1 VSTTD
6 PQARPLNDPDEYR
19 RRGIRVARRVHRVR
33 QLGLALG
40 SICVATV
47 LRLNGDSAWWWGA
60 LLAHM
65 LVWPQFAL
73 WRSLRSADPR
83 RTEKGQLLF
92 DSALG
97 GVWIAV
103 MQCNLLPSVLLV
115 TMLTVDKV
123 DARRVRALLKS
134 SALIVATF
142 AVTWTL
148 LGFPLNVD
156 SPMPVVIACLPL
168 LIVYPLA
175 TSAISNTL
183 ARLVREQNRKLEE
196 LGRTDALTGLANR
209 RRAFGVAEA
218 EFARY
223 RRSER
228 PATLLILDIDNF
240 KGINDR
246 HGHPVGDEVLSGLA
260 SVLRE
265 ETRVVDTA
273 ARYGGDEFMI
283 VMPETRLGGAQELAR
298 RVRLRLAALAFP
310 AAPELRCTISIGAA
324 ETSREL
330 ANVDAWINLADK
342 ALYRAKALG
351 RDRFVAADALAV
363 TGVPAPAD

>member
-1 VSTTD
+1 
-6 PQARPLNDPDEYR
+6 
-19 RRGIRVARRVHRVR
+19 
-33 QLGLALG
+33 
-40 SICVATV
+40 
-47 LRLNGDSAWWWGA
+47 
-60 LLAHM
+60 M

-97 GVWIAV
+97 GIWIAV
-103 MQCNLLPSVLLV
+103 MQCNLLPSALLV

-123 DARRVRALLKS
+123 DARRVRALARS
-134 SALIVATF
+134 TALMASTF
-142 AVTWTL
+142 LVTWAL
-148 LGFPLNVD
+148 LGFPLNVE
-156 SPMPVVIACLPL
+156 SPMPVVVACLPL
-168 LIVYPLA
+168 LVVYPLA
-175 TSAISNTL
+175 TSAISNAL
-183 ARLVREQNRKLEE
+183 ARTVREQNHRLEE
-196 LGRTDALTGLANR
+196 LGRTDVLTGLANR
-209 RRAFGVAEA
+209 RLAFGVAEG

-223 RRSER
+223 RRTDR

-246 HGHPVGDEVLSGLA
+246 HGHPVGDDVLSGLA
-260 SVLRE
+260 AILRE
-265 ETRVVDTA
+265 ETRVVDTP

-298 RVRLRLAALAFP
+298 RVRLRLAALEFP
-310 AAPELRCTISIGAA
+310 AAPGLRCTVSIGAA
-324 ETSREL
+324 ETSRDL
-330 ANVDAWINLADK
+330 ANVDAWINLADR

>member
-1 VSTTD
+1 MSTID
-6 PQARPLNDPDEYR
+6 PQARALNDPDEYH

-65 LVWPQFAL
+65 FVWPQFAL

-134 SALIVATF
+134 SALMVATF

-209 RRAFGVAEA
+209 RRAFGVAA
-218 EFARY
+218 GEFARY
-223 RRSER
+223 RRNNR
-228 PATLLILDIDNF
+228 AAALLILDIDNF
-240 KGINDR
+240 KGINDL
-246 HGHPVGDEVLSGLA
+246 HGHPVGDDVLSGLA
-260 SVLRE
+260 AVLRD
-265 ETRVVDTA
+265 ETRVVDTP
-273 ARYGGDEFMI
+273 ARYGGDEFMV
-283 VMPETRLGGAQELAR
+283 VMPETRLAGAQELAR
-298 RVRLRLAALAFP
+298 RIRLRLAALEFP
-310 AAPELRCTISIGAA
+310 AVPGLRCTVSIGAA
-324 ETSREL
+324 ETSGEL
-330 ANVDAWINLADK
+330 ADVDAWINLADK

-351 RDRFVAADALAV
+351 RDRFVAADALTL
-363 TGVPAPAD
+363 TGVPATED